1 MINLNSILNTN
12 PNVLDNK
19 VIAFPTDTVYGL
31 GCKWNDL
38 EAIEKIYEIKKR
50 DCRKPI
56 AVLVS
61 NIDQILPFID
71 ITYSN
76 TINLLKK
83 YWPGAVTFIFKK
95 KEDFSYLTET
105 IAFRMPDSNI
115 ARSLID
121 HFGPLAT
128 TSVNLSGEKE
138 INDPTEIEKMF
149 NNQVDYII
157 SDLETF
163 SSVSSTIV
171 DLSSDK
177 LRIIRQG
184 TVIINE

>member
-1 MINLNSILNTN
+1 MINLNSILNSN

-50 DCRKPI
+50 DGRKPL

-76 TINLLKK
+76 TIKLLKK
-83 YWPGAVTFIFKK
+83 
-95 KEDFSYLTET
+95 
-105 IAFRMPDSNI
+105 
-115 ARSLID
+115 
-121 HFGPLAT
+121 
-128 TSVNLSGEKE
+128 
-138 INDPTEIEKMF
+138 
-149 NNQVDYII
+149 
-157 SDLETF
+157 
-163 SSVSSTIV
+163 
-171 DLSSDK
+171 
-177 LRIIRQG
+177 
-184 TVIINE
+184 